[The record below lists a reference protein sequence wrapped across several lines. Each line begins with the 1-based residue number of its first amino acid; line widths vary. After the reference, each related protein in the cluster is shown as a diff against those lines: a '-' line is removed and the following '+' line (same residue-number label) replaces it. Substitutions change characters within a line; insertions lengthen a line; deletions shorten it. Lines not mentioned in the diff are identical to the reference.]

1 MKCSKC
7 GNEFEG
13 KLCPECGTPAV
24 QTPTSQNAALPNGSL
39 PPVQPQKKKG
49 GCLKIVLIVVGVFFV
64 LGLIGTIFGEPADPA
79 SDSAPSGTSHSVATA
94 EPTPEPTP
102 SYIEVS
108 ATDLL
113 AAYGENTVSA
123 DNQYKG
129 QLLKVT
135 GTVGSIGKDI
145 LDDAYVTL
153 TNDDEYS
160 LISVQCYFAKDNLDG
175 IATLKEGD
183 TVSIIGKCDGS
194 TLNVL
199 LKNCDLVV
207 E

>member
-1 MKCSKC
+1 MCKI
-7 GNEFEG
+7 
-13 KLCPECGTPAV
+13 
-24 QTPTSQNAALPNGSL
+24 ALIVIGIF
-39 PPVQPQKKKG
+39 
-49 GCLKIVLIVVGVFFV
+49 IVLGV
-64 LGLIGTIFGEPADPA
+64 LGTIFGEP
-79 SDSAPSGTSHSVATA
+79 SDSSDQSTPQSAPNTPSSASSA

-113 AAYGENTVSA
+113 AAYDENTVSA

-153 TNDDEYS
+153 TNDNEYS
-160 LISVQCYFAKDNLDG
+160 IISVQCYFAKDNLDG
-175 IATLKEGD
+175 ISTLKEGD
-183 TVSIIGKCDGS
+183 VVTITGTCEGS

-199 LKNCDLVV
+199 LKGCNLVT